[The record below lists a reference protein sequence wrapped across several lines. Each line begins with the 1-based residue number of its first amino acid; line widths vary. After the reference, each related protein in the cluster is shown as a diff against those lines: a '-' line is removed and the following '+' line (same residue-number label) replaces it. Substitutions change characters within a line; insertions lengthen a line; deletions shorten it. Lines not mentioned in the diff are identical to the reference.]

1 MNKIYLYVILYSFN
15 FASNFIPDDNVILNY
30 TQIFFKWP
38 QIPFSENYILTVIDQ
53 DSDDSIE
60 LNTNHN
66 SLLLDSFIDWDSNYL
81 WYVCGYDNQEIVEC
95 SNDNFFSINSLPD
108 FYPINTNVLSS
119 DSLQYNNGI
128 TLLDFES
135 LNFSASID
143 MTGEPVWFADKFN
156 FPYSRV
162 ISTDFLENGNILG
175 FCSGV
180 GAEFDLNSNI
190 IFQTNI
196 DSFQVHHE
204 IHKTSNE
211 SYFLIDAISQ
221 INPCIDCEL
230 DFPDLV
236 SWRGD
241 RFIEVNS
248 NGDVIWE
255 WNTFDY
261 LSLLEYNPLWMNSII
276 NNNFD
281 WTHSNSVEFIE
292 DDQSLL
298 VSIRNLSRIIKIDY
312 LTKEIIW
319 SYGDPDFMLDNS
331 FNDFF
336 NFSHQHS
343 AQNYNGN
350 VLFFDNGRNNNPE
363 VSRCLEVSL
372 DYENS
377 NSDLVWEY
385 VLPDSMVTLSRGEC
399 DRLDNGNT
407 LITAGRTGNIL
418 EVNSSGEIVWH
429 FNADANSGPIPG
441 FYNDLSMYRSHR
453 IPNLYP
459 VAFSF
464 QLENLS
470 GDYSQQNFEIVSN
483 NILSGEIYNKGW
495 KPNEFLYCLFDI
507 NDDEIF
513 CDSIYIESNESC
525 NFSINLNDF
534 DLNDNQ
540 EFKIQIYPQ
549 INSTLSQYLT
559 FNFLASLFGD
569 VNSDSQ
575 IDILDIVDLVYYAI
589 NSDYIYNA
597 DFNSDQLIN
606 ILDIIFLVNIILD
619 YE

>member
-1 MNKIYLYVILYSFN
+1 MVNKIYLYIIFYSLN
-15 FASNFIPDDNVILNY
+15 FASNFIPNDNAILNY

-38 QIPFSENYILTVIDQ
+38 QIPFSENYVLTIIDQ

-60 LNTNHN
+60 LNTSHN
-66 SLLLDSFIDWDSNYL
+66 SLLLDSFVKWDSNYL
-81 WYVCGYDNQEIVEC
+81 WYVCGYDNQAIVEC

-119 DSLQYNNGI
+119 DSLQYNSGI

-143 MTGEPVWFADKFN
+143 MIGEPVWFADKTN

-162 ISTDFLENGNILG
+162 LSTDFLDNGNILG

-180 GAEFDLNSNI
+180 GVEFDLNSNI

-211 SYFLIDAISQ
+211 SYFLIDAVSQ
-221 INPCIDCEL
+221 MNPCIDCAL

-255 WNTFDY
+255 WNTFDF

-350 VLFFDNGRNNNPE
+350 ILFFDNGRNNNPE

-377 NSDLVWEY
+377 NADLVWEY

-407 LITAGRTGNIL
+407 LITAGRTGNVI

-429 FNADANSGPIPG
+429 FNADSNSGPIPG

-495 KPNEFLYCLFDI
+495 KSNEFLYCLFDI

-513 CDSIYIESNESC
+513 CNSVYIESNESY

-534 DLNDNQ
+534 DLIDNQ
-540 EFKIQIYPQ
+540 ELKIQIYPE
-549 INSTLSQYLT
+549 INPAMSQYLL
-559 FNFLASLFGD
+559 FNFLAGIFGD
-569 VNSDSQ
+569 VNSDNQ
-575 IDILDIVDLVYYAI
+575 IDILDIVDLVDYAI
-589 NSDYIYNA
+589 SSDYIYNA
-597 DFNSDQLIN
+597 DFNNDQLIN
-606 ILDIIFLVNIILD
+606 ILDIIFLVNIILS
-619 YE
+619 